1 MLPLPKVGSGRKEPK
16 RKQPKKV
23 PSLHLTGKDSM
34 QFIKEADARTKAK
47 EARVA
52 KEDQIKKEA
61 VKTSRA
67 AERKAKKKPK

>member
-1 MLPLPKVGSGRKEPK
+1 MLPLPKVGSGRKESK

-34 QFIKEADARTKAK
+34 KFIQEADARTKAK

-52 KEDQIKKEA
+52 KEDKIKREA
-61 VKTSRA
+61 VKNSRA